1 DAQARASAGKLRGRV
16 LLVEDNPVNLMVAQR
31 LVGLLGLHCETADN
45 GEKALERMAQGNLD
59 LVLMDCQ
66 MPVKDGYTASREWR
80 EHEVRNNLPRLPIIA
95 MTANAMAG
103 DRQKCL
109 DAGMD
114 DYLSKPVDRRLL
126 EATVARWLTQRHAAA
141 PAPAAPAPAAPAPA
155 APRPMAPAPAP
166 TAPTAAPAAPAPPVR
181 PTAPAAAPVRTEP
194 LPATPAPR
202 PAAPVTPAPAA
213 PQAPSAPANPP
224 APPPPVLA
232 AEAVEELRSVMGA
245 EYLSLVR
252 LFLEDAPGHVRALEA
267 AAAANDMSAMVAPAH
282 TLKSASA
289 NLGAMA
295 LSAAAKRIELG
306 ARQGVLPRPAVAVA
320 VL

>member
-1 DAQARASAGKLRGRV
+1 MYA
-16 LLVEDNPVNLMVAQR
+16 
-31 LVGLLGLHCETADN
+31 
-45 GEKALERMAQGNLD
+45 GNLD
-59 LVLMDCQ
+59 VVLMDCQ

-80 EHEVRNNLPRLPIIA
+80 QHEGANGLPRLPIIA

-126 EATVARWLTQRHAAA
+126 EATIARWLVNRPPSDAVLPPPSAA
-141 PAPAAPAPAAPAPA
+141 PIAAPPARPEPAAPAPAPRPAPPVLPPRPAFGDTAQRPIVPFPPREPAPAPGLA
-155 APRPMAPAPAP
+155 TGIPPARPMAPAPM
-166 TAPTAAPAAPAPPVR
+166 
-181 PTAPAAAPVRTEP
+181 
-194 LPATPAPR
+194 
-202 PAAPVTPAPAA
+202 PAPAA
-213 PQAPSAPANPP
+213 RAEPYSAEMRADTPA
-224 APPPPVLA
+224 PPPVLA
-232 AEAVEELRSVMGA
+232 SDVVEELRAVMGN
-245 EYLSLVR
+245 EYLSLIR
-252 LFLEDAPGHVRALEA
+252 LFLEDAPKHVAALEA
-267 AAAANDMSAMVAPAH
+267 AATANNMAALVGPAH

-320 VL
+320 VLESEFRRAASAMQGLLKG